1 MHWVLQTPTALDA
14 LASLSTAGN
23 LQIDWVAVWKPA

>member
-1 MHWVLQTPTALDA
+1 MHWILQTPTTD
-14 LASLSTAGN
+14 STSVSDSTAGN